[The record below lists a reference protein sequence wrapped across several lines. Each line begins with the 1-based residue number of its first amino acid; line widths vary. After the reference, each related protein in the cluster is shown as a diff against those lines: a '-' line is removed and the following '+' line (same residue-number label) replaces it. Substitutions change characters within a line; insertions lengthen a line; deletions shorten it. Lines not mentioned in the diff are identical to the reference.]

1 MAWHGRNVIK
11 LKVLGCYGG
20 SVKGRYLSCYLLN
33 DTIVLDAGSL
43 THTLTLEEQLRVKHI
58 ILTHSHLDHNSG
70 LPFFADNVFGRI
82 DEAVVVY
89 GTPPVVASLRKHM
102 FNDVLWPDF
111 SRLPS
116 HRNPTLRFIEI
127 HDGQPFRID
136 RVTLTPI
143 PVNHITPTVGFVIR
157 DAQNSILFTSD
168 TGPTELVWEVANR
181 TKNLKAIITEASF
194 PNEEEGLA
202 RASGHMTPEL
212 LERELQKLGRRV
224 RVLITHLKPG
234 HRGRIARQL
243 RSLGIRRME
252 LLQQGK
258 TYRF

>member
-1 MAWHGRNVIK
+1 MIK
-11 LKVLGCYGG
+11 LRVLGCYGG
-20 SVKGRYLSCYLLN
+20 SAKGRYLSCYLLN
-33 DTIVLDAGSL
+33 DTIALDAGSL
-43 THTLTLEEQLRVKHI
+43 THVLTLEEQLRVRHVI
-58 ILTHSHLDHNSG
+58 ITHSHLDHNSG
-70 LPFFADNVFGRI
+70 LAFFADNVFGRI
-82 DEAVVVY
+82 DEAVMVY
-89 GTPPVVASLRKHM
+89 GTPPVIASLRKHM

-111 SRLPS
+111 SRLPN
-116 HRNPTLRFIEI
+116 HRQPTIRFKEI
-127 HDGQPFRID
+127 HDGQPFEIEK
-136 RVTLTPI
+136 LSFTPV
-143 PVNHITPTVGFVIR
+143 PVNHITPTVGLLIR
-157 DAQNSILFTSD
+157 DAQNAILATSD

-212 LERELQKLGRRV
+212 LERELQKVGRRI

-234 HRGRIARQL
+234 HRSRIARQL
-243 RSLGIRRME
+243 RSLGLRRME